1 MKSLS
6 HRLIVSLRCSAVI
19 VLLLAMLLVSTAKV
33 YGQGW
38 VPGGER
44 SFQFNGGPSWIDFTS
59 PTITKIWDANRFVR
73 TITNGNPGV
82 LSQTQQPYEVSLSGG
97 SKFCIDST
105 NQFGASGLKDLD
117 GNYLWR
123 VPEPVQFAINGTDGH
138 VYVYL
143 PGTQSVVA
151 VRISDGSVTS
161 TTRLGCKWLQPNPKG
176 GVLVCTFEDIL
187 KLVNLDGNVTDVL
200 DLRSFGPVATFTSPT
215 DGQFVIANNSEI
227 IQLNA
232 LSEVLRRRKNPFGNV
247 VTSLRHNNGLI
258 TATTWQSVY
267 VFDLQLTTKFTIGI
281 STSHVFDR
289 PTDVDDTIISGYRL
303 PPTYLNSW
311 GWIERTGYTL
321 LAGGSSEEAFSYSR
335 ILVHTNNHR
344 IHFTSDR
351 DKPFGMIQV
360 QYYNNSPS
368 SSAYYAPFA
377 GLDAYTTT
385 VNLRKFSN
393 NNYIV
398 ADPSNHSVNVLASR
412 LSLIRKLGTVMGNQP
427 DQFCYPHGVAVTPT
441 NGFYVADSGNNR
453 IKYYDEQGK
462 LRKIWGT
469 YGEGPGQFDFPQGI
483 YVGPDGLVY
492 VADTYNHR
500 IQVFT
505 KDGNYVAQFGT
516 FGSGAGKL
524 NTPMAVSVDESGL
537 VYIADCL
544 NDRIAIF
551 VRAGALPPTTSK
563 SVNPAANAA
572 GWNASNVA
580 LTFTATANGST
591 VKDIRTS
598 VNNAAEVISNG
609 STATVNLTT
618 DGIHSVGYYATD
630 TDGHNEVTQY
640 TTVRIDRVKP
650 VTTHSF
656 ASGKLTLTASDDR
669 SGIAKTYYKLD
680 GASDVEYTA
689 PIDIAAGNHTV
700 EYRAV
705 DVAGNSETAKL
716 FSSAVGVASVSIV
729 PASVTGGTAAAGTI
743 TLDAPAPAGGTQVS
757 VTSASGAIGLPSTVS
772 VTAGQTSATFTIT
785 TNAVAADTDASIIAS
800 VNGVSATGS
809 LQVRKPV
816 LGAATINPTSIAGG
830 DTAQLTVTINGP
842 APAGGLVVALTS
854 GNAKVTVPASVTIA
868 AGQSSAVANVVASTV
883 TIDTD
888 VTLSASLSGVTKT
901 ATLRILSPR
910 AVPSLVTLSPST
922 VLGGTASTGKVNLAA
937 AAPTGGV
944 VVALQVGGAG
954 ATAPATVTV
963 LAGATEATFSVSTQ
977 AVTAQKD
984 VTITATASNVSAS
997 ATLTIRPIV
1006 PSTLDATPSSGTG
1019 GFTSTAKLTIT
1030 DPAPAGGLVIPITS
1044 NNSAVKV
1051 PNAVSVAA
1059 GKNSVSF
1066 SITTIKVSSD
1076 QTATVTAT
1084 LNGASVTT
1092 SITAKLAAPADITFT
1107 PSSVGGGST
1116 VTGTL
1121 LLTSP
1126 APAGGLAVSLT
1137 SGNAVVK
1144 VPASVTVAAGANSA
1158 TFVATTSPVGQ
1169 ETSVSVMATA
1179 AGVSE
1184 FGVLL
1189 VTPAKPSS
1197 IAFLPGSA
1205 LGGKPSTATLTLSGV
1220 APVGGL
1226 TVQLRSLTPSVVS
1239 VPASVLVP
1247 AGKNVVTFVAGTTSV
1262 LQSAIVTVEATAN
1275 GYTSSGTLTVRPVIV
1290 SKVVLTPATVEGGIA
1305 SKGAITLSDPAP
1317 TGGVTVTVTSSD
1329 PSVTISPAIQVVAL
1343 GKTAAAFTASTV
1355 AVGVAKSVTITVTA
1369 NGVPVSTTLVVTPG
1383 AVASLTIAPATVI
1396 SGNGATGTVKLAKA
1410 AAVDTTV
1417 ALSVDASTVA
1427 SVPATVT
1434 VLKGALTATF
1444 AVGTTKQTI
1453 QKIVTVSATTG
1464 GKPVVGKL
1472 TVKP

>member
-19 VLLLAMLLVSTAKV
+19 VLLLAMLFASTAKV

-44 SFQFNGGPSWIDFTS
+44 RVGIDGNIRNVHITSSNSISITLNDGKSFSIDPRVNSMTQNPIQYGLKLSDGTFAVSSNNETGRRNVNGQAVWIVGPIQYRIAEGIHFVFSSNGNLQTLNYGSGESTPRSSFGDFVMADTD
-59 PTITKIWDANRFVR
+59 TRGR
-73 TITNGNPGV
+73 LYGLTNGNRV
-82 LSQTQQPYEVSLSGG
+82 YEVVASDTRNLIDDYQPIDAVINDFEVLADGG
-97 SKFCIDST
+97 V
-105 NQFGASGLKDLD
+105 A
-117 GNYLWR
+117 YLIR
-123 VPEPVQFAINGTDGH
+123 MQN
-138 VYVYL
+138 
-143 PGTQSVVA
+143 
-151 VRISDGSVTS
+151 SVTG
-161 TTRLGCKWLQPNPKG
+161 LY
-176 GVLVCTFEDIL
+176 
-187 KLVNLDGNVTDVL
+187 VN
-200 DLRSFGPVATFTSPT
+200 
-215 DGQFVIANNSEI
+215 
-227 IQLNA
+227 
-232 LSEVLRRRKNPFGNV
+232 
-247 VTSLRHNNGLI
+247 
-258 TATTWQSVY
+258 
-267 VFDLQLTTKFTIGI
+267 KFTIRKNGK
-281 STSHVFDR
+281 HVFTKETYYAKLESNEQNIVLCE
-289 PTDVDDTIISGYRL
+289 PSGIELRRL
-303 PPTYLNSW
+303 DGKILW
-311 GWIERTGYTL
+311 KFGYQSRSSFGTL
-321 LAGGSSEEAFSYSR
+321 S
-335 ILVHTNNHR
+335 
-344 IHFTSDR
+344 
-351 DKPFGMIQV
+351 
-360 QYYNNSPS
+360 SPS
-368 SSAYYAPFA
+368 SVQYVSPSFFTATQFVNNTAILFTPYVTGEAYATNA
-377 GLDAYTTT
+377 
-385 VNLRKFSN
+385 FSN
-393 NNYIV
+393 GRFLLYDGDRSVLKQQINAGSYILQV
-398 ADPSNHSVNVLASR
+398 RYGSSLPLIASSADTSFVDLVKHTRGFILTEDQGHRAILFDKYGHILR
-412 LSLIRKLGTVMGNQP
+412 QLGGIRGVTQ
-427 DQFCYPHGVAVTPT
+427 DSFSEPHAVGVSST
-441 NGFYVADSGNNR
+441 GDFYIADSGNNR

-469 YGEGPGQFDFPQGI
+469 YGDGPGQFDYPQGVA
-483 YVGPDGLVY
+483 VGPDGLVY

-505 KDGNYVAQFGT
+505 KDGNYITQFGS
-516 FGSGAGKL
+516 FGSGPNNF
-524 NTPMAVSVDESGL
+524 NTP
-537 VYIADCL
+537 VYIAVDEESTIYVADRL
-544 NDRIAIF
+544 NDRVAIF

-598 VNNAAEVISNG
+598 VNNAAEVIHNG

-618 DGIHSVGYYATD
+618 DGIHSVGYYSTD

-650 VTTHSF
+650 VTTQSF

-669 SGIAKTYYKLD
+669 SGISKTYYKLD
-680 GASDVEYTA
+680 GSTEVEYTA

-716 FSSAVGVASVSIV
+716 FSSAVGVASVSIS

-757 VTSASGAIGLPSTVS
+757 VTSASGAIGLPSTVA
-772 VTAGQTSATFTIT
+772 VAAGQTSAPFTIT
-785 TNAVAADTDASIIAS
+785 TNAVATDTDASITAS

-809 LQVRKPV
+809 LQIRKPV
-816 LGAATINPTSIAGG
+816 LGAATINPVSIAGG

-883 TIDTD
+883 TTDTD

-910 AVPSLVTLSPST
+910 AVPVQVTLSPST
-922 VLGGTASTGKVNLAA
+922 VLGGTASAGKVKLAA

-944 VVALQVGGAG
+944 VVSLQAGGAG
-954 ATAPATVTV
+954 ATVPATVTV
-963 LAGATEATFSVSTQ
+963 SAGATEASFNVTTQ

-984 VTITATASNVSAS
+984 VTITATASGVSAS
-997 ATLTIRPIV
+997 GTLTIRPIV

-1169 ETSVSVMATA
+1169 ETSVSIMATA

-1184 FGVLL
+1184 FGVLV

-1197 IAFLPGSA
+1197 IAFLPGSS

-1275 GYTSSGTLTVRPVIV
+1275 GYTASGTLTVRPVIV
-1290 SKVVLTPATVEGGIA
+1290 SKVVLTPATVVGGIA

-1317 TGGVTVTVTSSD
+1317 TGGVTVTVSSSD
-1329 PSVTISPAIQVVAL
+1329 PSVTVSPVSQVVAL

-1355 AVGVAKSVTITVTA
+1355 AVGAAKSVTITVTA
-1369 NGVPVSTTLVVTPG
+1369 NGVPVTTTLVVTPG

-1396 SGNGATGTVKLAKA
+1396 SGNSATGTVKLAKA

-1417 ALSVDASTVA
+1417 TLSVDASTVA
-1427 SVPATVT
+1427 TVPATVT
-1434 VLKGALTATF
+1434 VPKGALTATF

-1453 QKIVTVSATTG
+1453 QKVVTVSATTG
-1464 GKPVVGKL
+1464 GKPVVGKV